1 MSIAGNRD
9 LLIPGELRT
18 WSQLRDDDAQLM
30 ELRELVSIPISS
42 RQRPSRLALIL
53 LFIRSLTRLNTS
65 KDALI
70 AGSM

>member
-18 WSQLRDDDAQLM
+18 RSRLRDDDAQLM

-42 RQRPSRLALIL
+42 RQRLSRLALIL
-53 LFIRSLTRLNTS
+53 LFIRSLTRLYTS

-70 AGSM
+70 AGPM